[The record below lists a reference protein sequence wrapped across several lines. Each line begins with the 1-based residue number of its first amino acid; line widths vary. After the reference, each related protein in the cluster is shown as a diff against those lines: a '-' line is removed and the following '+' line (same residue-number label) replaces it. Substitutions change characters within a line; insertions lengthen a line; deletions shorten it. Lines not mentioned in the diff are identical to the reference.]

1 MTLRHL
7 KVFVTVVDSSNNLTR
22 AAEKLYTTQPAV
34 SMALKEIENEF
45 GIILFDRLNRRLVL
59 SAAGKEFEKYAR
71 RILNLEENLEQVMN
85 SWGEEGKIYIGS
97 SITIGSNFMPDC
109 VRTFSLLHPKA
120 RVFVKVYPS
129 DILMDMLKQNEID
142 FALLESD
149 INEDDLVSEPFLEDR
164 LVVITPNN
172 DFFLHYGEMD
182 LESFC
187 KENLLLREKG
197 SGVRN
202 MIDLICEMNG
212 LDINP
217 YWESMSTNAIIKAVI
232 RSLGISVLPLSMVR
246 QYLDDGLVLAKR
258 LKGIDLTRK
267 LYIVRHKDKMSSALV
282 EDFIDMV
289 RNYEMDWVK
298 R

>member
-97 SITIGSNFMPDC
+97 SITIGSNFMPDY